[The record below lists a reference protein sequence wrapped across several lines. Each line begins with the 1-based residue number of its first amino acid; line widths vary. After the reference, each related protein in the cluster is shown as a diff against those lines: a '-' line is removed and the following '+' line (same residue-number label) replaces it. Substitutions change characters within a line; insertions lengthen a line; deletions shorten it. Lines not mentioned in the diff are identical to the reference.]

1 MKPDEHGRIPMRKMQ
16 AIAAF
21 RFSKHLRETWPGC
34 PWIPLDP
41 IETNVIKLYA
51 ESVGF
56 RGGCF
61 LRIFLRKGFQ
71 ALEEILW

>member
-1 MKPDEHGRIPMRKMQ
+1 M
-16 AIAAF
+16 
-21 RFSKHLRETWPGC
+21 
-34 PWIPLDP
+34 PLDP